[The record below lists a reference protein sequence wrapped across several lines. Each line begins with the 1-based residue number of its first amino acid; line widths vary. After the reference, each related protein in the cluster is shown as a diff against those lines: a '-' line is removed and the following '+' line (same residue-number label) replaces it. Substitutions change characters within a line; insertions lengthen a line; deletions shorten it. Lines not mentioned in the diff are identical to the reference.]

1 MPRILAGCRTAYS
14 HCGFSLFDIATCD
27 KISVIKKLLHEPPDG
42 LSLDIGIG
50 TGYTTLAVRGDTPT
64 VCLDIHEP
72 NLSFFWNIFA
82 SIGNRDSPECGR
94 RRAAI

>member
-1 MPRILAGCRTAYS
+1 VAF
-14 HCGFSLFDIATCD
+14 HFFDIGTCD

-50 TGYTTLAVRGDTPT
+50 TGYSTLAVLGDTPT

-72 NLSFFWNIFA
+72 NLSFF
-82 SIGNRDSPECGR
+82 PEHICIYWQHGFSRMRCCGR